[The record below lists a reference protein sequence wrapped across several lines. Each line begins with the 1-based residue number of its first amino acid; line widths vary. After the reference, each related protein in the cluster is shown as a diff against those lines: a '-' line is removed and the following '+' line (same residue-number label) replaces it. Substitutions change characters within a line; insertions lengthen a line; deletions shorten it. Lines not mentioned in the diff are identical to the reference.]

1 MTNAGFLPSFNYIKY
16 PDSCGSTVGSTMDT
30 LIDYCFVDAN
40 RMVGTLYDVIDD
52 HDYSASAS
60 DHLPIFSEIAIV
72 S

>member
-1 MTNAGFLPSFNYIKY
+1 MES
-16 PDSCGSTVGSTMDT
+16 

-40 RMVGTLYDVIDD
+40 RMVGTIYEVIDD

-60 DHLPIFSEIAIV
+60 DHLPIYSQVAIV